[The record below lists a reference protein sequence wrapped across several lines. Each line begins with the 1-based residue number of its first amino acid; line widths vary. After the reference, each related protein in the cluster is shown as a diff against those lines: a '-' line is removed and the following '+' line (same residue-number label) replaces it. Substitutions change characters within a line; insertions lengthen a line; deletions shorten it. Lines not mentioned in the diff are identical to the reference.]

1 MKHITYVGLGMNVI
15 LTGTKA
21 FVGFLMNS
29 SSLLADVPIL
39 IYPYSS
45 GFTLAI
51 GYDFRLCHFRYRQLQ
66 SPSSQ
71 QEMDLWVRKVGNRI
85 QFVCRR
91 HLAWYFRRCV
101 CAYIHEIF
109 VLSPSLNAYELFTS
123 LFGAGAEAN
132 QVLSHSHE
140 LISLSPG
147 SKILDGI
154 GLGILLAS
162 VGMKEWLYQETMKI
176 SRKTD
181 SSVLKANAWHHRVD
195 ALSAIVALVG
205 VSGRVGSLCA
215 IESSLSVFPGSILW
229 PEQRWAPLC

>member
-1 MKHITYVGLGMNVI
+1 
-15 LTGTKA
+15 
-21 FVGFLMNS
+21 
-29 SSLLADVPIL
+29 
-39 IYPYSS
+39 
-45 GFTLAI
+45 
-51 GYDFRLCHFRYRQLQ
+51 
-66 SPSSQ
+66 
-71 QEMDLWVRKVGNRI
+71 MDLWIRKVGNRI

-91 HLAWYFRRCV
+91 HLAWYFRGCI
-101 CAYIHEIF
+101 CAYIQLPIA
-109 VLSPSLNAYELFTS
+109 LSPSPHAYELFTS

-132 QVLSHSHE
+132 QVISHSHE

-205 VSGRVGSLCA
+205 VSGRVGLLLESGNVVYRCSLARSCGRSGGGRRGV
-215 IESSLSVFPGSILW
+215 EDGL
-229 PEQRWAPLC
+229 